1 MKYCPYRP
9 LRRPQAVPGGT
20 RQIIYYFVLSIS
32 MLRGT
37 DVARAAGI
45 VTGGGVIAYPTET
58 VYGIGSLATDVRAI
72 RRVFSLKRRPETQP
86 LSIAVSGIG
95 MLKEVARVERE
106 DFIRRFLPGP
116 VTVIL
121 EKKDVLPDALTAGSA
136 YVGIRYPD
144 HPVAL
149 ALIAMT
155 GPIVS
160 TSANLHGEPDP
171 VSADE
176 VTVDVDYLLD
186 GGRSRYA
193 GPSTIVDLHAYRIV
207 RKGVMYDEVYRYMH
221 G

>member
-1 MKYCPYRP
+1 
-9 LRRPQAVPGGT
+9 
-20 RQIIYYFVLSIS
+20 

-37 DVARAAGI
+37 DVVRAARI
-45 VTGGGVIAYPTET
+45 VAGGGVIAYPTET
-58 VYGIGSLATDVRAI
+58 VYGIGALAMDTQAI
-72 RRVFSLKRRPETQP
+72 RRVFSIKRRPESQP
-86 LSIAVSGIG
+86 LSIAVSSLE
-95 MLKEVARVERE
+95 MLQDVAYVERE

-121 EKKDVLPDALTAGSA
+121 KKKSVLPDTLTAGSA
-136 YVGIRYPD
+136 FVGIRYPD
-144 HPVAL
+144 HPMAL
-149 ALIAMT
+149 ELIGLT

-171 VSADE
+171 VTADE

-186 GGRSRYA
+186 GGRSQYA
-193 GPSTIVDLHAYRIV
+193 GPSTIVDLHAYKIV

>member
-1 MKYCPYRP
+1 
-9 LRRPQAVPGGT
+9 
-20 RQIIYYFVLSIS
+20 

-37 DVARAAGI
+37 DAALAARMMAD
-45 VTGGGVIAYPTET
+45 GGVIAYPTET
-58 VYGIGSLATDVRAI
+58 VYGIGARATDTQAI
-72 RRVFSLKRRPETQP
+72 RRVFSVKRRPESQP
-86 LSIAVSGIG
+86 LSIAVSSFA
-95 MLKEVARVERE
+95 MLQEVACPEHD
-106 DFIRRFLPGP
+106 DFLHKFLPGP

-121 EKKDVLPDALTAGSA
+121 EKKDVLPDILTAGSP

-149 ALIAMT
+149 ALIDRV

-171 VSADE
+171 VTADE

-186 GGRSRYA
+186 GGRCRYG

-207 RKGVMYDEVYRYMH
+207 RKGVMHDEVYRYLH